1 MWPFKKAVVEDSQFP
16 DPRPCN
22 WRWVSYTWSSS
33 DGSSGDGSITMQSN
47 PGVDGDQLKK
57 SDMDAI
63 ISIIKQGIVKE
74 RQALNPSV
82 IVMGMSYLGYMTEKE
97 FYS

>member
-1 MWPFKKAVVEDSQFP
+1 
-16 DPRPCN
+16 
-22 WRWVSYTWSSS
+22 
-33 DGSSGDGSITMQSN
+33 MQSN